1 MGRKKRHRYEEVEY
15 YRLSP
20 ETKRGIL
27 IVSLFALA
35 IICVLGFL
43 NLASIA
49 GVYVDFGLGVAFGW
63 GRFLFPIILLG
74 LGYVLARPQAYKI
87 NWPNYV
93 GIGLLILSSHS
104 LLQLAAPQV
113 QTLRMTLSGLGG
125 GALGFIIVHPLSLYL
140 GFWASLIIFIAILFA
155 SILLMF
161 NTSIESILEKT
172 NIFKLFS
179 PVFKRREISDDTIE
193 EIEEVEE
200 EKNEQEEREEKMD
213 NDKDVQM
220 EPVRN
225 TSKELLAQNTKGTPV
240 RSAPKKKIDLPLS
253 LLDNKRTK
261 PTSGDIKVGKEK
273 IQRTLANFNINVE
286 MGEVQVGPTVTQY
299 TFAPAEGVKL
309 SRITALNNDLAL
321 ALAAHPVR
329 IEAPIPGKSLV
340 GIEVPN
346 TKPAIVRM
354 RETLESDAFI
364 HRKSNLEIPL
374 GKDVSGKVWTANIAS
389 MPHLLVAGATGSGK
403 SVCLNSIIVSLL
415 YQNNTDTLRLIL
427 VDPKRVEFPVYN
439 GIPHL
444 LVPVITDVTKTVNA
458 LRWAMGEMDRRF
470 DELAKYKK
478 RNIESYNYAA
488 KEKMPYIVI
497 IIDELADLMV
507 AAAAEVEGCIVR
519 LVQMA
524 RAVGIH
530 LIVATQRPSVDVITG
545 LIKANIPCRIA
556 FSVASLMDSRTILD
570 SSGAEKLVGKGDMLY
585 MSQNTPKP
593 RRMQGA
599 FLSDEEIKNV
609 VDYLKKETDEPEYI
623 DEITEKPKTGGN
635 SSFEYNAGG
644 DDDELFDEA
653 KQTILMAGKAST
665 SYLQRRL
672 RIGYARAARLMDLL
686 EEAGVI
692 GPGDGAK
699 SREILV
705 DKTSALLGS
714 SSSMVEDDSA
724 EELEDNTFGEES
736 NMSDKEPEEDISDD
750 DEEENQTSNQVN
762 NTDEPEEEPFEID
775 SEASKESQK
784 SINHS
789 SDELEEAMTEDESRD
804 ESINDNLSKKNEI
817 NEGGKK
823 PAGGANQSS
832 KSINHSSDE
841 IY

>member
-1 MGRKKRHRYEEVEY
+1 MARKKARRYEEVTY

-27 IVSLFALA
+27 IVSLFAIAL
-35 IICVLGFL
+35 ICVLGFL
-43 NLASIA
+43 NLAGIA
-49 GVYVDFGLGVAFGW
+49 GLYVDFGLGVAFGW
-63 GRFLFPIILLG
+63 GRFLFPIVLLG
-74 LGYVLARPQAYKI
+74 LGYVLARPNSYEV
-87 NWPNYV
+87 NWPNYL
-93 GIGLLILSSHS
+93 GIGLFILSSHA
-104 LLQLAAPQV
+104 LLQLTAPEITSV
-113 QTLRMTLSGLGG
+113 KMTISGLGG
-125 GALGFIIVHPLSLYL
+125 GFIGFILTHPLVVYL
-140 GFWASLIIFIAILFA
+140 GFWASLIILIAILVT
-155 SILLMF
+155 SVLLMF
-161 NTSIESILEKT
+161 NTSIESLVERLNFMKFI
-172 NIFKLFS
+172 S
-179 PVFKRREISDDTIE
+179 PVFKRREVNDSNDEDDSE
-193 EIEEVEE
+193 DVEE
-200 EKNEQEEREEKMD
+200 PKEEENEEKEEKVEE
-213 NDKDVQM
+213 NPEEDVQV
-220 EPVRN
+220 EVVKNPAKEILTIN
-225 TSKELLAQNTKGTPV
+225 SKGAPV
-240 RSAPKKKIDLPLS
+240 RSAPKKKIDLPLD
-253 LLDNKRTK
+253 LLDGKKSK
-261 PTSGDIKVGKEK
+261 PTSGDIKVGREK
-273 IQRTLANFNINVE
+273 IQKTLENFHINVE

-299 TFAPAEGVKL
+299 TFAPADGVKL

-354 RETLESDAFI
+354 RETLESDAFM

-415 YQNNTDTLRLIL
+415 YQNNTDTLRMIL

-458 LRWAMGEMDRRF
+458 LRWAIGEMDRRF

-478 RNIESYNYAA
+478 RNIESYNYSAR
-488 KEKMPYIVI
+488 EKMPYIVI
-497 IIDELADLMV
+497 VVDELADLMI
-507 AAAAEVEGCIVR
+507 AAAAEVEACIVR

-556 FSVASLMDSRTILD
+556 FSVTSLMDSRTILD

-585 MSQNTPKP
+585 MSNSTPKP

-599 FLSDEEIKNV
+599 YLSDEEIKNV
-609 VDYLKKETDEPEYI
+609 VDYLKKEADEPEYLE
-623 DEITEKPKTGGN
+623 EITDKPKNSNG
-635 SSFEYNAGG
+635 SSFDYNSGSG
-644 DDDELFDEA
+644 DDDLFDEA
-653 KQTILMAGKAST
+653 KQTVIMAGKAST

-672 RIGYARAARLMDLL
+672 RIGYARAARLIDLL

-699 SREILV
+699 PREILV
-705 DKTSALLGS
+705 DKRSALMGPPLQTTKLDNKEI
-714 SSSMVEDDSA
+714 EDYSENPFSLEEEKEPDVIDDNNIDNQPILDNDPEES
-724 EELEDNTFGEES
+724 EELL
-736 NMSDKEPEEDISDD
+736 PEEIDEN
-750 DEEENQTSNQVN
+750 EEEIAETEIEDEIPSTKAKQKN
-762 NTDEPEEEPFEID
+762 DEP
-775 SEASKESQK
+775 
-784 SINHS
+784 
-789 SDELEEAMTEDESRD
+789 
-804 ESINDNLSKKNEI
+804 
-817 NEGGKK
+817 
-823 PAGGANQSS
+823 
-832 KSINHSSDE
+832 DE

>member
-1 MGRKKRHRYEEVEY
+1 MGRRKKRRYEEVEY

-43 NLASIA
+43 NLAGIA

-179 PVFKRREISDDTIE
+179 PVFKRREISDETPE

-200 EKNEQEEREEKMD
+200 VEEKNENEERAENE
-213 NDKDVQM
+213 KDVQM

-354 RETLESDAFI
+354 RETLESEAFI

-714 SSSMVEDDSA
+714 SSTIVEDEAD
-724 EELEDNTFGEES
+724 EELEDNPFGEES

-750 DEEENQTSNQVN
+750 DDEQTEDEVTEEPFKIEAEKPIEPVIF
-762 NTDEPEEEPFEID
+762 DEPET
-775 SEASKESQK
+775 KV
-784 SINHS
+784 
-789 SDELEEAMTEDESRD
+789 DELEKAMAQEEDVD
-804 ESINDNLSKKNEI
+804 ENDEELIE
-817 NEGGKK
+817 EEEEQEEKK
-823 PAGGANQSS
+823 PKKPESHNSEP
-832 KSINHSSDE
+832 DE

>member
-1 MGRKKRHRYEEVEY
+1 MGKKKSRRRYEEVEY

-20 ETKRGIL
+20 ETKRGII
-27 IVSLFALA
+27 IVLLFALA

-43 NLASIA
+43 NLAGVV

-74 LGYVLARPQAYKI
+74 LGYALARPQTYSI
-87 NWPNYV
+87 NWANYL
-93 GIGLLILSSHS
+93 GLGLLILSTHG
-104 LLQLAAPQV
+104 LLQLAAPAV
-113 QTLRMTLSGLGG
+113 QSFRMTLSGLGG
-125 GALGFIIVHPLSLYL
+125 GALGFVLSHPLSLYV
-140 GFWASLIIFIAILFA
+140 GFWATLIILLALLLA
-155 SILLMF
+155 SILLTF
-161 NTSIESILEKT
+161 NTSIE
-172 NIFKLFS
+172 NLFS
-179 PVFKRREISDDTIE
+179 KLNFFKSFGPVFKRREVSGGEIDEMDEDEEEDKKEIEYHEDKIEHIE
-193 EIEEVEE
+193 ES
-200 EKNEQEEREEKMD
+200 NT
-213 NDKDVQM
+213 

-225 TSKELLAQNTKGTPV
+225 TAKELLAKDTKGTPV

-261 PTSGDIKVGKEK
+261 PTSGDIKVGREK
-273 IQRTLANFNINVE
+273 IQKTLANFNINVE

-329 IEAPIPGKSLV
+329 IEAPIPGKALV

-354 RETLESDAFI
+354 RETLESEAFM
-364 HRKSNLEIPL
+364 HRKSNMEIPL

-389 MPHLLVAGATGSGK
+389 MPHLLVAGSTGSGK

-478 RNIESYNYAA
+478 RNLESYNYAA

-507 AAAAEVEGCIVR
+507 AAAAEVEGSIVR

-570 SSGAEKLVGKGDMLY
+570 ASGAEKLVGKGDMLF

-599 FLSDEEIKNV
+599 FLSDDEIKNV
-609 VDYLKKETDEPEYI
+609 VDYLKKEADEPEYI
-623 DEITEKPKTGGN
+623 DEITEKPKAGGS
-635 SSFEYNAGG
+635 SSFEYNAVG
-644 DDDELFDEA
+644 DDDELFEEA

-672 RIGYARAARLMDLL
+672 RIGYARAARLIDLL

-692 GPGDGAK
+692 GAGDGAK
-699 SREILV
+699 PREILV
-705 DKTSALLGS
+705 DKNTALLGYS
-714 SSSMVEDDSA
+714 APAEDPDEA
-724 EELEDNTFGEES
+724 EELSEENPFDEDS
-736 NMSDKEPEEDISDD
+736 NMNEEKETSNDSLHSDD
-750 DEEENQTSNQVN
+750 EQDDET
-762 NTDEPEEEPFEID
+762 
-775 SEASKESQK
+775 
-784 SINHS
+784 
-789 SDELEEAMTEDESRD
+789 DELEEAMAEDEEEVDDND
-804 ESINDNLSKKNEI
+804 EENSEEELVAEPVENENASDNQETPLLARGGGTAGKTKKQTAENTD
-817 NEGGKK
+817 K
-823 PAGGANQSS
+823 
-832 KSINHSSDE
+832 DE

>member
-1 MGRKKRHRYEEVEY
+1 MGKKKSRRRYEEVEY

-20 ETKRGIL
+20 ETKRGII
-27 IVSLFALA
+27 IVLLFALA

-43 NLASIA
+43 NLAGVV

-74 LGYVLARPQAYKI
+74 LGYALARPQTYSI
-87 NWPNYV
+87 NWANYL
-93 GIGLLILSSHS
+93 GLGLLILSTHG
-104 LLQLAAPQV
+104 LLQLAAPAV
-113 QTLRMTLSGLGG
+113 QSFRMTLSGLGG
-125 GALGFIIVHPLSLYL
+125 GALGFVLSHPLSLYV
-140 GFWASLIIFIAILFA
+140 GFWATLIILLALLLA
-155 SILLMF
+155 SILLTF
-161 NTSIESILEKT
+161 NTSIE
-172 NIFKLFS
+172 NLFS
-179 PVFKRREISDDTIE
+179 KLNFFKSFGPVFKRREVSGGEIDEMDEDEEEDKKEIEYHEDKIEHIE
-193 EIEEVEE
+193 ES
-200 EKNEQEEREEKMD
+200 NT
-213 NDKDVQM
+213 

-225 TSKELLAQNTKGTPV
+225 TAKELLAKDTKGTPV

-261 PTSGDIKVGKEK
+261 PTSGDIKVGREK
-273 IQRTLANFNINVE
+273 IQKTLANFNINVE

-329 IEAPIPGKSLV
+329 IEAPIPGKALV

-354 RETLESDAFI
+354 RETLESEAFM
-364 HRKSNLEIPL
+364 HRKSNMEIPL

-389 MPHLLVAGATGSGK
+389 MPHLLVAGSTGSGK

-478 RNIESYNYAA
+478 RNLESYNYAA

-507 AAAAEVEGCIVR
+507 AAAAEVEGSIVR

-570 SSGAEKLVGKGDMLY
+570 ASGAEKLVGKGDMLF

-599 FLSDEEIKNV
+599 FLSDDEIKNV
-609 VDYLKKETDEPEYI
+609 VDYLKKEADEPEYI
-623 DEITEKPKTGGN
+623 DEITEKPKAGGS
-635 SSFEYNAGG
+635 SSFEYNAVG
-644 DDDELFDEA
+644 DDDELFEEA

-672 RIGYARAARLMDLL
+672 RIDLL

-692 GPGDGAK
+692 GAGDGAK
-699 SREILV
+699 PREILV
-705 DKTSALLGS
+705 DKNTALLGYS
-714 SSSMVEDDSA
+714 APAEDPDEA
-724 EELEDNTFGEES
+724 EELSEENPFDEDS
-736 NMSDKEPEEDISDD
+736 NMNEEKETSNDSLHSDD
-750 DEEENQTSNQVN
+750 EQDDET
-762 NTDEPEEEPFEID
+762 
-775 SEASKESQK
+775 
-784 SINHS
+784 
-789 SDELEEAMTEDESRD
+789 DELEEAMAEDEEEVDDND
-804 ESINDNLSKKNEI
+804 EENSEEELVAEPVENENASDNQETPLLARGGGTAGKTKKQTAENTD
-817 NEGGKK
+817 K
-823 PAGGANQSS
+823 
-832 KSINHSSDE
+832 DE

>member
-1 MGRKKRHRYEEVEY
+1 MGKKKSRRRYEEVEY

-20 ETKRGIL
+20 ETKRGII
-27 IVSLFALA
+27 IVLLFALA

-43 NLASIA
+43 NLAGVV

-74 LGYVLARPQAYKI
+74 LGYALARPQTYSI
-87 NWPNYV
+87 NWANYL
-93 GIGLLILSSHS
+93 GLGLLILSTHG
-104 LLQLAAPQV
+104 LLQLAAPAV
-113 QTLRMTLSGLGG
+113 QSFRMTLSGLGG
-125 GALGFIIVHPLSLYL
+125 GALGFVLSHPLSLYV
-140 GFWASLIIFIAILFA
+140 GFWATLIILLALLLA
-155 SILLMF
+155 SILLTF
-161 NTSIESILEKT
+161 NTSIE
-172 NIFKLFS
+172 NLFS
-179 PVFKRREISDDTIE
+179 KLNFFKSFGPVFKRREVSGGEIDEMDEDEEEDKKEIEYHEDKIEHIE
-193 EIEEVEE
+193 ES
-200 EKNEQEEREEKMD
+200 NT
-213 NDKDVQM
+213 

-225 TSKELLAQNTKGTPV
+225 TAKELLAKDTKGTPV

-261 PTSGDIKVGKEK
+261 PTSGDIKVGREK
-273 IQRTLANFNINVE
+273 IQKTLANFNINVE

-329 IEAPIPGKSLV
+329 IEAPIPGKALV

-354 RETLESDAFI
+354 RETLESEAFM
-364 HRKSNLEIPL
+364 HRKSNMEIPL

-389 MPHLLVAGATGSGK
+389 MPHLLVAGSTGSGK

-478 RNIESYNYAA
+478 RNLESYNYAA

-507 AAAAEVEGCIVR
+507 AAAAEVEGSIVR

-570 SSGAEKLVGKGDMLY
+570 ASGAEKLVGKGDMLF

-599 FLSDEEIKNV
+599 FLSDDEIKNV
-609 VDYLKKETDEPEYI
+609 VDYLKKEADEPEYI
-623 DEITEKPKTGGN
+623 DEITEKPKAGGS
-635 SSFEYNAGG
+635 SSFEYNAVG
-644 DDDELFDEA
+644 DDDELFEEA

-672 RIGYARAARLMDLL
+672 RIGYARAARLIDLL

-692 GPGDGAK
+692 GAGDGAK
-699 SREILV
+699 PREILV
-705 DKTSALLGS
+705 DKNTALLGYS
-714 SSSMVEDDSA
+714 APAEDPDEA
-724 EELEDNTFGEES
+724 EELSEENPFDEDS
-736 NMSDKEPEEDISDD
+736 NMNEEKETSNDSLHSDD
-750 DEEENQTSNQVN
+750 EQDDET
-762 NTDEPEEEPFEID
+762 
-775 SEASKESQK
+775 
-784 SINHS
+784 
-789 SDELEEAMTEDESRD
+789 DELEEAMAEDEEEVDDND
-804 ESINDNLSKKNEI
+804 EENSEEELVAEPVENENASDNQETPLLAR
-817 NEGGKK
+817 GGGT
-823 PAGGANQSS
+823 AGKA
-832 KSINHSSDE
+832 KR
-841 IY
+841 

>member
-1 MGRKKRHRYEEVEY
+1 
-15 YRLSP
+15 
-20 ETKRGIL
+20 
-27 IVSLFALA
+27 
-35 IICVLGFL
+35 
-43 NLASIA
+43 
-49 GVYVDFGLGVAFGW
+49 
-63 GRFLFPIILLG
+63 
-74 LGYVLARPQAYKI
+74 
-87 NWPNYV
+87 
-93 GIGLLILSSHS
+93 
-104 LLQLAAPQV
+104 
-113 QTLRMTLSGLGG
+113 LGG
-125 GALGFIIVHPLSLYL
+125 GFLGFILAHPLTLYL
-140 GFWASLIIFIAILFA
+140 GFWASLIILLALLLA
-155 SILLMF
+155 SILLTF
-161 NTSIESILEKT
+161 NTSIESLLEKT
-172 NIFKLFS
+172 NIFKNFG
-179 PVFKRREISDDTIE
+179 PVFKRHSVAE
-193 EIEEVEE
+193 EEEEVDEVEE
-200 EKNEQEEREEKMD
+200 EKEVGVDEEKE
-213 NDKDVQM
+213 NKEEAPREVAV
-220 EPVRN
+220 EPIRS
-225 TSKELLAQNTKGTPV
+225 TTKELLASNTKGTPV

-253 LLDNKRTK
+253 LLDDKKSK

-273 IQRTLANFNINVE
+273 IQRTLENFHIHVE

-346 TKPAIVRM
+346 QKPAVVRM
-354 RETLESDAFI
+354 RETLESDAFM

-458 LRWAMGEMDRRF
+458 LRWSIGEMDRRF

-478 RNIESYNYAA
+478 RNIESYNYSAR
-488 KEKMPYIVI
+488 EKMPYIVI

-507 AAAAEVEGCIVR
+507 AAAAEVEGSIVR

-570 SSGAEKLVGKGDMLY
+570 SSGAEKLVGKGDMLF
-585 MSQNTPKP
+585 MSNSTPKP

-599 FLSDEEIKNV
+599 YLSDDEIKNV
-609 VDYLKKETDEPEYI
+609 VDYLKKEADEPEYI
-623 DEITEKPKTGGN
+623 DEITEKPKSGGG
-635 SSFEYNAGG
+635 SSFEYNAG
-644 DDDELFDEA
+644 DNDDELFDEA
-653 KQTILMAGKAST
+653 KQTVLMAGKAST

-672 RIGYARAARLMDLL
+672 RIGYARAARLIDLL

-699 SREILV
+699 PREILV
-705 DKTSALLGS
+705 DKRTALLGNNNDQS
-714 SSSMVEDDSA
+714 EEAESEDSETEEMEEDTH
-724 EELEDNTFGEES
+724 EELADNPFARDTENESEATEETDDTES
-736 NMSDKEPEEDISDD
+736 LDEEAENLEEDKEPAAEEQAPEESDEN
-750 DEEENQTSNQVN
+750 EEEIIEV
-762 NTDEPEEEPFEID
+762 
-775 SEASKESQK
+775 
-784 SINHS
+784 
-789 SDELEEAMTEDESRD
+789 EEAPEDKKPSPKNTPVKEDET
-804 ESINDNLSKKNEI
+804 
-817 NEGGKK
+817 
-823 PAGGANQSS
+823 
-832 KSINHSSDE
+832 DE